1 MEELAEEEALG
12 QKSRELTPIEG
23 LNELTVD
30 SNDDDTITYD
40 DFVSQ
45 SYAKILFTLLIIS
58 LN

>member
-1 MEELAEEEALG
+1 MEEFAEEEDSR

-30 SNDDDTITYD
+30 SIDDDTIPYD

-45 SYAKILFTLLIIS
+45 SYAKILHF
-58 LN
+58 